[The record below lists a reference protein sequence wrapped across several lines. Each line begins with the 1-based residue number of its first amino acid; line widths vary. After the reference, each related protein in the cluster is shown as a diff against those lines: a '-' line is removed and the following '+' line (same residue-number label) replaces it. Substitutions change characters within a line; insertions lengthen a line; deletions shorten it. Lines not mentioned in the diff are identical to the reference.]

1 MRDRISVSR
10 MEINRIKKKKRKRSS
25 RERDQ
30 FVFVSSLEFSLDRFL
45 LFTVDKA
52 VGKSRAS
59 SLRWLAERFLT
70 NLDPSLTAEAELPS
84 PSIDCRKDEGI
95 ILSGENKSKS
105 FLFSKRKGWTAHVRF
120 PVRRYVG

>member
-1 MRDRISVSR
+1 MQKKRGK
-10 MEINRIKKKKRKRSS
+10 KKKKRSEAAEKEMNSFLR
-25 RERDQ
+25 Q
-30 FVFVSSLEFSLDRFL
+30 NFSLDRFL

-70 NLDPSLTAEAELPS
+70 NLDPSLTAEAEYR

-95 ILSGENKSKS
+95 ILSGENKKT
-105 FLFSKRKGWTAHVRF
+105 FLFSKRKRLDSTFDSPFH
-120 PVRRYVG
+120 RYVG